1 MITEQEAREA
11 ALQESL
17 ARIGDYKRGIVVPR
31 YADKAVVTLP
41 VMLLEDLCTITECYQ
56 QELARREAER
66 VERAKPI
73 DAEWCRTHGGQG
85 SDDQMSWQVTGGEW
99 VRVTLYRPHGSSVTF
114 MGRKLYDIQ
123 TVGDL
128 SDLLAALKG
137 GA

>member
-1 MITEQEAREA
+1 MISEADAREA
-11 ALQESL
+11 ARHL
-17 ARIGDYKRGIVVPR
+17 AVCRERLSKL
-31 YADKAVVTLP
+31 DKEDVEFKFIARDMDNHAWRLACFAV
-41 VMLLEDLCTITECYQ
+41 D
-56 QELARREAER
+56 ELARREAER

-99 VRVTLYRPHGSSVTF
+99 VRITLYKPHGSSTTL

-128 SDLLAALKG
+128 SDLLSALKG
-137 GA
+137 GV

>member
-1 MITEQEAREA
+1 MITEQGARNA
-11 ALQESL
+11 ARRCVNYEHATPEQYYVDERVLYDW
-17 ARIGDYKRGIVVPR
+17 AI
-31 YADKAVVTLP
+31 
-41 VMLLEDLCTITECYQ
+41 

-66 VERAKPI
+66 AERAKPI
-73 DAEWCRTHGGQG
+73 DAEWCRKHGGQG
-85 SDDQMSWQVTGGEW
+85 SDDQMSWQVSGGEW
-99 VRVTLYRPHGSSVTF
+99 VRVTLYQPHGSSTTF